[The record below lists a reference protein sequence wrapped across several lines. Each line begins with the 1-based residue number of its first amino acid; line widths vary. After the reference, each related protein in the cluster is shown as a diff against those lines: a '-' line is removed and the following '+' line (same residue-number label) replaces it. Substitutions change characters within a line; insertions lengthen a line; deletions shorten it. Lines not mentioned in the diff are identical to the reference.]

1 MFINLR
7 AKAPDHYLLPSTA
20 VCCCWWLVGSFFLLI
35 YFLRIHFSQKLN
47 QSLEQPPQ
55 VCGRVPTTGG
65 FQDAV
70 RQGVR

>member
-20 VCCCWWLVGSFFLLI
+20 VCWWWLFGSYIYTFFKK
-35 YFLRIHFSQKLN
+35 IHFSQKLN

-55 VCGRVPTTGG
+55 VCGRVPITGG
-65 FQDAV
+65 FQDV
-70 RQGVR
+70 VGQGVR